1 MSDIYVGEL
10 QDEDGNTV
18 YPHTEADVCFC
29 TDGKN
34 VQEKINNELL
44 SNTKVLKTIEEIEA
58 NTNVENIAGATA
70 LKEVNN
76 KLMFP
81 DGTEFYLDE
90 HDGERGYNTEPARG
104 ADTFIP
110 FRKIIPLTLL
120 KYFHKS
126 HNGNTETHT
135 YTLTE
140 DVNTLLVQYITVLG
154 DAASNLPRVTVDGIA
169 KTGFTYRQ
177 LPISNPAPTFA
188 YSLVLTDLK
197 KGNTL
202 VMVSP
207 YWGTNAYELQ
217 LWGC

>member
-1 MSDIYVGEL
+1 MGVKKKILDALDRFLLILREKTL
-10 QDEDGNTV
+10 QT
-18 YPHTEADVCFC
+18 
-29 TDGKN
+29 
-34 VQEKINNELL
+34 L
-44 SNTKVLKTIEEIEA
+44 EEIEA
-58 NTNVENIAGATA
+58 NTSGGYWAGADAVDA
-70 LKEVNN
+70 LNN

-81 DGTEFYLDE
+81 SGDQFYLDE
-90 HDGERGYNTEPARG
+90 HDGERGYNTDPARG
-104 ADTFIP
+104 ADTFHP
-110 FRKIIPLTLL
+110 FRKVKPLALL
-120 KYFHKS
+120 KIFQKS
-126 HNGNTETHT
+126 HNANTGTHN

-140 DVNTLLVQYITVLG
+140 NVSTLLIQYITVLG
-154 DAASNLPRVTVDGIA
+154 DGAANLPTVTVDGIA

-197 KGNTL
+197 KGDTL